1 MQVYRHDTQLEAA
14 SDAFCQQTPI
24 VNGPEYSAGYSFLNA
39 LMKLAP
45 PKSTCC
51 SFDLSVR
58 RFHAYSNMW
67 CSCVHRD
74 ESELMNPVL
83 ELGR

>member
-1 MQVYRHDTQLEAA
+1 LCYDYILELLAQPVPSQGTLQNSHNAAIIYVYRHDTQLEAA

-45 PKSTCC
+45 PSPPAAPLT
-51 SFDLSVR
+51 
-58 RFHAYSNMW
+58 
-67 CSCVHRD
+67 
-74 ESELMNPVL
+74 
-83 ELGR
+83 